1 MLFDL
6 KGRRK
11 YVVQA
16 TYLLLALLM
25 GGGLVLFG
33 IGSDAGQ
40 GGLVDAFTDENT
52 GDNGNSQ
59 AADRVEQAEG
69 RLRTNP
75 RDPVALTA
83 MIRGHYQLATA
94 KTSAQSSSFPP
105 DARPDLQRA
114 SDAWE
119 RYLALELPRP
129 DDSLAGLMLQ
139 VYGPSGLGRADQAA
153 RAAEIVADARPSASA
168 YLQVALYAKL
178 AGQERKA
185 KLAERQALARASSP
199 KEKKAIKEQLAALD
213 ALASQQGMG
222 GPGGQVSGPGGAAPG
237 GGGAAPPGGG
247 SPAGGGAAPPG
258 GGAPGESGAPPR

>member
-40 GGLVDAFTDENT
+40 GGLVDAFTDDKT
-52 GDNGNSQ
+52 GDNGDSQ
-59 AADRVEQAEG
+59 AAARVEQAEG
-69 RLRTNP
+69 RLRANP
-75 RDPVALTA
+75 RDPAALTA
-83 MIRGHYQLATA
+83 VIRGHYQLATA
-94 KTSAQSSSFPP
+94 KTSAESTSFPP
-105 DARPDLQRA
+105 EARADLGRA
-114 SDAWE
+114 SDAWQ

-168 YLQVALYAKL
+168 YLNVALYAKL

-199 KEKKAIKEQLAALD
+199 KEKKAIKEQLTALD
-213 ALASQQGMG
+213 ALASQQAKGG
-222 GPGGQVSGPGGAAPG
+222 PAGQVKGPGGGAPG
-237 GGGAAPPGGG
+237 GSAP
-247 SPAGGGAAPPG
+247 SGGGAAPPG
-258 GGAPGESGAPPR
+258 GGAPGGSGAPPR

>member
-40 GGLVDAFTDENT
+40 GGLVDAFTDDS
-52 GDNGNSQ
+52 GKDNGDSQ
-59 AADRVEQAEG
+59 AAERVEQAEG
-69 RLRTNP
+69 RLRMNP
-75 RDPVALTA
+75 RDPAALTA
-83 MIRGHYQLATA
+83 VIRGHYQLATA
-94 KTSAQSSSFPP
+94 KTSAQSESFPP
-105 DARPDLQRA
+105 EARADLGRA
-114 SDAWE
+114 SDAWQ

-168 YLQVALYAKL
+168 YLNVALYAKL

-199 KEKKAIKEQLAALD
+199 QEKKTIKEQITALD
-213 ALASQQGMG
+213 ALASQQAKG
-222 GPGGQVSGPGGAAPG
+222 GPAGQVTG
-237 GGGAAPPGGG
+237 
-247 SPAGGGAAPPG
+247 PG
-258 GGAPGESGAPPR
+258 GGAPGGSGAPPR